1 MIKSQEYGRNYMMD
15 LIKSKIRLMLSNGDL
30 YLMMAPFLILFLM
43 FTVIPVMSSVL
54 LSFTDF
60 NLLEWPSF
68 VGWDNYVKLFLE
80 DKIFTITVKNT
91 LLFALLTG
99 PLSYFLSLF
108 VAWMVNDLSP
118 KIRTLFTFMFYAPSI
133 SGTMYFI
140 WSLIFSGDIYG
151 WVNGF
156 LINTGILNEP
166 VAWLN
171 DSRYS
176 LSIIMLVQLWMSMG
190 AGFLAFIAGLQSIDR
205 TLYES
210 GSIDGVRNR
219 WQELI
224 YITLPS
230 MGPQL
235 LFGAVMQISASFSAG
250 RISIA
255 LAGNPSTDYAANTI
269 ITHVI
274 DYATIRY
281 EMGYASAIATVLFM
295 LMLITNSFIR
305 RVLRKYN

>member
-1 MIKSQEYGRNYMMD
+1 MMY

>member
-1 MIKSQEYGRNYMMD
+1 MMD

>member
-1 MIKSQEYGRNYMMD
+1 MD